1 MNEYTI
7 SCGSI
12 NFRFNDAI
20 MRELEYLA
28 CWRADL
34 AYIVER
40 FGSDDPEAEVSRK
53 SVEFA
58 FSRLDRMGCPYWLQ
72 NCALAYG
79 EDWRGRMQV
88 DFPGWLEK
96 HGYNFRSF
104 HWTNA

>member
-1 MNEYTI
+1 MNEYII

-20 MRELEYLA
+20 MRELEYLSR
-28 CWRADL
+28 WRADL

-40 FGSDDPEAEVSRK
+40 FGGDDPEADVSRR
-53 SVEFA
+53 SVRFA
-58 FSRLDRMGCPYWLQ
+58 FDRLDKLGCPFWLQ
-72 NCALAYG
+72 NAALAYG
-79 EDWRGRMQV
+79 EDWRGRMQT

-104 HWTNA
+104 HWTSA